1 VSGKRPTTSALIN
14 DLTEHVD
21 LLIVGRKCGLSV
33 SKRRFHS
40 VSFPGLK
47 GNSTAKYNR
56 LLDCEQIPVIAAYNS
71 IDSKSGHD

>member
-1 VSGKRPTTSALIN
+1 MWLERLETAL
-14 DLTEHVD
+14 
-21 LLIVGRKCGLSV
+21 
-33 SKRRFHS
+33 
-40 VSFPGLK
+40 SFSFVPGLK